1 MKCKVTLKPD
11 QNTVLVQIKNFL
23 FLEQILH
30 IFTYVLA
37 VNEHVL

>member
-1 MKCKVTLKPD
+1 MECKVTLKPD
-11 QNTVLVQIKNFL
+11 QTTVLVQINNIL

-37 VNEHVL
+37 VNEHVF